1 MKIEPSNGPY
11 LWVVTTFHTSSKE
24 TWTILA
30 PNRLMACNLVSGAL
44 SGTIAEQEIPFCLA
58 CQARACAMFP
68 ALQVYTP
75 RDFATSPANAIA
87 LQAPRTLN
95 EPVGCKFSSFRQISM
110 SESTFNLTIGVRS
123 TSP

>member
-11 LWVVTTFHTSSKE
+11 LWVMTTFQTSSKE

-30 PNRLMACNLVSGAL
+30 PYRLMACNLVSGAL
-44 SGTIAEQEIPFCLA
+44 SGTIAEQGIPFCLA

-75 RDFATSPANAIA
+75 RDFAAGPANAMA
-87 LQAPRTLN
+87 LQ
-95 EPVGCKFSSFRQISM
+95 GSSNFERARGLQVFKLQID
-110 SESTFNLTIGVRS
+110 LHVRVNVQS
-123 TSP
+123 DNGGPQH